1 MVYLCKKNNS
11 MKSKVNL
18 FLFALLITVGFN
30 AVAAKKSLKT
40 AAPVTQSSLSGII
53 LDKSSNETLAGV
65 TIQLAN
71 SDQKIYSNSKG
82 EFSLDGIEP
91 GTYKVKINCIS
102 YKEKEISVKI
112 TRTPNDRMKILLNP
126 IEP

>member
-1 MVYLCKKNNS
+1 